1 MLRTL
6 DIILICG
13 MLGAAAWTY
22 KVKND
27 SQVAMD
33 RVAELEEKIA
43 EERAEISLLKADW
56 SLFTS
61 PGRLQILV
69 DRFKEELKLEPVVS
83 SQIADKKTLPPYRR
97 NINQIK
103 SPLLDGF
110 AEADRDLKTG
120 TVPLTGGLLGAGG
133 SESD

>member
-6 DIILICG
+6 DVILICG

-27 SQVAMD
+27 SQNAMD
-33 RVAELEEKIA
+33 RVVELEEKIA
-43 EERAEISLLKADW
+43 EERAEIALLKADW

-61 PGRLQILV
+61 PDRLQILV
-69 DRFKEELKLEPVVS
+69 DRFREELQLEPVVS
-83 SQIADKKTLPPYRR
+83 SQIADGKSLPPYRR
-97 NINQIK
+97 DLRRPK

-110 AEADRDLKTG
+110 AEADRNVTTG
-120 TVPLTGGLLGAGG
+120 TVPLSGGLMGTGGAL
-133 SESD
+133 SD